1 LVSSARALLAG
12 VTALVAL
19 ALAAHAQPLNL
30 GSDLSNRSFND
41 GADGQLYLYDTAVG
55 IAGKAQNFEFY
66 DNESGSRYITPLI
79 FEKFGD
85 SYILRG
91 IGTSRLT
98 TGAGAQSYPFGLVTG
113 SNDMGTN
120 YTFGF
125 VDRYYSGSVFQ
136 TYSGGG
142 SVDWDYAAPTRWRIT
157 SGSTNFAVGVGLT
170 YTVGSQLHATET
182 RTYSARLTVN
192 RAPTFISLSNTS
204 IPENPYTA
212 GYPVGT
218 FSTNDPDGDAISYTL
233 VAGSGATDNASF
245 TISGSS
251 LLLNGATDHEAK
263 PWYYIRIR
271 ATDAG
276 GNFVEQNFNIFIRN
290 GNETPSFTK
299 GANQT
304 HAFNTT
310 GTQTVTG
317 WATAIN
323 DGDSTVNQALTFNV
337 TQVSNTGIQ
346 FAAAP
351 TITSA
356 GTLSYSLVQS
366 QGTATFNVS
375 LTDDS
380 TLEGAAQTS
389 PVQTFTI
396 TVSAPAPEIDV
407 VSAGDFTAI
416 ADGDTTPSA
425 AEKTHFGQVAT
436 SLSRQFAIRNLGVG
450 TLTISSIT
458 VTGENA
464 TEFVVTEAPTAITSG
479 LLYFTVTYTP
489 TAGVGVSRAKI
500 TINSNDADES
510 AYDFLVE
517 GEKAPTPYNSTWSP
531 RTAAAASAWYSVTY
545 GNGQFVA
552 VANSGATQVMTSP
565 DGSTWTAR
573 TIQAASGWYS
583 VTYGN
588 GQFVAVAQTGT
599 HQVMNSPDGINWVAR
614 TTPQPNRWRSVTYG
628 NGLFVAV
635 SEDGTNRVMT
645 SPDGVTWT
653 ARTAAQANIWLSVTY
668 GNGRFVAVAYTGTNR
683 VMTSTDGIT
692 WTAASTA
699 LNTTAWRAVTYGN
712 GRFVAVGEDGTHRA
726 ATSTDGLTWTAHSS
740 PPASGW
746 VAVTYG
752 NGLYV
757 ATAASGT
764 NRVMTSPDGATWTAG
779 NAIAANVWYSVTYG
793 KDRFV
798 SLSYDGTDRVMLS
811 AHPDIAVT
819 GNGVAIPDGA
829 TVPAFANFTHYGK
842 SSNITIAPFTLTNTG
857 GLPLTI
863 SSITSTGADASRFV
877 VSSAPTS
884 IAAGGSATFGVRFTP
899 VPGVVS
905 RATITINSNDP
916 DEGTYDFAV
925 EGSFTPPA
933 VTSVLPSEG
942 TTAGGTGL
950 TIIGTGFSADATV
963 TIGGVAATDVNV
975 FSPTLLTCIAP
986 AGSAGAK
993 SVVVTNPLGENAAN
1007 TRYTYVAITP
1017 GGLQALNANLSGIGG
1032 SRVSA
1037 SVVQTDGKIILG
1049 GSFNSIHGSPRD
1061 SIARLNAD
1069 GTLDSTFNLNLG
1081 SSTAVWA
1088 LALQPDGKLLLGGVF
1103 NQAGGANRQNLARV
1117 NPDGTLD
1124 SFVGNT
1130 NGRVFALCLQP
1141 DGKILIGGTFTQVLS
1156 GTRNYIARLNSDGSL
1171 DTTFSPSLNGSVW
1184 TIGLDSTGRILV
1196 GGEFTAVQSTGS
1208 SSSTNYRHL
1217 VRLSSTGVLDTSFW
1231 PNPSHRVFS
1240 LLIQP
1245 DGKIAVGGEF
1255 SSLQPNGAASPTN
1268 RASLAR
1274 LNSDG
1279 TLDPLL
1285 VSTGFSGVQS
1295 LALQA
1300 DGKLI
1305 ANAVNYGLH
1314 PVRRWDASGV
1324 LDASFNPAANQHA
1337 ESVVLEPDGRVLLGG
1352 YFTTPRSYF
1361 ARLNNDLATNTLSA
1375 PNLTQVVWLRGGSAP
1390 EISQVTFE
1398 QSTNGGA
1405 SWSSLG
1411 TPVRVAGTANWQITG
1426 LNLPHGVQLRARGR
1440 TSGGYCNSSSYVI
1453 EQFARFSNSPPTDI
1467 TLGASSLA
1475 ENSPANAP
1483 VGTLATTDA
1492 NTGDLFTYALVT
1504 GTGSTD
1510 NASFTISGA
1519 SLRLTPVA
1527 DFETKSSYAVRVRS
1541 TDAGGQFIEKA
1552 LTVTIT
1558 NVNEAPSFTKGA
1570 DVVVPHSTTT
1580 AQTVN
1585 GWATAINDGDST
1597 ATQGLTFN
1605 VTVTSGANLFTTAP
1619 AISSTGVL
1627 TYQPNG
1633 TAGIATVQVTLRD
1646 DSTLG
1651 GPAITTAAQT
1661 FTITVQ
1667 APPLVPFL
1675 GSASPASG
1683 PAAGGTSVTI
1693 TGTNFSTVTGVSF
1706 GGTPA
1711 TSFAVTSDTSITA
1724 VTPAGTPGV
1733 ANVTVTAAGG
1743 TSATNPLFTY
1753 FAPSTTTLTSSQN
1766 PSLSLA
1772 GPTFT
1777 ARAVSAHPGLTG
1789 QMALFIDNVLFQTK
1803 AVDASGTATFAPST
1817 SALRTGARV
1826 VRAVFNADGA
1836 ATLYG
1841 SSSATV
1847 NQNVQRS
1854 SLPITLTG
1862 LAQTYNGTPKS
1873 VGANVTIPSG
1883 FTAAVT
1889 FTYNGSS
1896 TAPTAA
1902 GSYAVVATLD
1912 HPEFFGSATGTL
1924 VIGAAQVGIAFIDTL
1939 QAYDG
1944 TPRVAGVVS
1953 FPPGI
1958 PATLTY
1964 QPLVN
1969 NILTGSPSATA
1980 PTPAGKYRLTA
1991 TSTNSNYVFPATT
2004 GELQVTKRGVTIR
2017 FGNTLFISDGQP
2029 KPVEVTTV
2037 PAGVG
2042 VTLTYTSGATTL
2054 TTAPSAPPA
2063 GGGLWTVNAVVT
2075 DQVSNIGSGRS
2086 TLDIVVKKPAVV
2098 TLTGPAAANPYEKAP
2113 YVAQIAPVRPGI
2125 RPTGTV
2131 IFKAGTIEIGRATPD
2146 AEGKCTLSNYT
2157 LAVSGTPYS
2166 VVAEYAG
2173 DDYQLPGTSA
2183 AVQTTMSKKIIDL
2196 GSRDVTK
2203 TYDGQP
2209 WLWSHRDKI
2218 FEGFAVNQPAITY
2231 NGGTTPRTN
2240 ATSGFRIPLTVVAPL
2255 LNADIDVRETI
2266 NLQINPQ
2273 PVTISFQDLAQ
2284 TKGTATNYLPT
2295 VVTVPQIP
2303 RTSYSLTFNGTALPG
2318 VSNPGFYTVRAFI
2331 VDSNYQPA
2339 EVSDTFALRLDP
2351 VSIDI
2356 RYLDAIYD
2364 GSPKH
2369 VIVAINP
2376 YVPYT
2381 VTYDGYPA
2389 APRNPGSYTVRV
2401 KPNDPQNGP
2410 GTTATLTIDSRI
2422 WASSEEI
2429 KGGPSKNLGTFKLSD
2444 RTTQFPVTMT
2454 PWSFIRLEYVN
2465 GTSGN
2470 VRSVFTGWKD
2480 GVKDN
2485 PRLIE
2490 ANQGV
2495 QTYVAQYVVERLIP
2509 ATKEGAGYLP
2519 LSQWAK
2525 VGDVVRFEA
2534 KPDAGHMVARW
2545 EYAGETLGLDSV
2557 SLDGNYAWIKIRSNG
2572 GSPAVFYQPGQR
2584 VSVKIADRNSAWPS
2598 SGKPPDGTVSWV
2610 RNDRPGLPAAVTDV
2624 DGFTGSSTPAVGH
2637 VPYGATFTATAE
2649 ARAGYTFNRWE
2660 VKGVV
2665 ESAAPVLMRTNPLTF
2680 NPTPGQAQAEIIAHF
2695 DKTIGDVTVSVLTPV
2710 RLNLPGHPNAVTFGN
2725 RRAINGGTSQATN
2738 VRLKVQATGF
2748 RVMRT
2753 AGGQITYYY
2762 PNPRNQTE
2770 TQANASSTLT
2780 AEEKALLVS
2789 MAPATVND
2797 YGVGNVP
2804 GKDQIDFSSP
2814 LLDWPRAAAFP
2825 AFRAEVE
2832 ITTTPSGSGF
2842 TGIPIRGW
2850 FPLSLP

>member
-1 LVSSARALLAG
+1 MVSSARALLVG

-98 TGAGAQSYPFGLVTG
+98 TGAGAQSYPFGLVSG
-113 SNDMGTN
+113 SNEMGTN

-125 VDRYYSGSVFQ
+125 VDRYYSGTVFQ

-157 SGSTNFAVGVGLT
+157 SGSTNFGVGVGLT

-192 RAPTFISLSNTS
+192 RAPTFISLTSTS

-233 VAGSGATDNASF
+233 VAGSGSTDNASF
-245 TISGSS
+245 SISGSS

-263 PWYYIRIR
+263 PWYYLRIR

-276 GNFVEQNFNIFIRN
+276 GNSVEQNFNIFIRN

-310 GTQTVTG
+310 GTQTVAG

-351 TITSA
+351 TITSD

-380 TLEGAAQTS
+380 SLEGAAQTS

-407 VSAGDFTAI
+407 TSSGDFTAI

-692 WTAASTA
+692 WTAASTT

-746 VAVTYG
+746 VAIAYG

-819 GNGVAIPDGA
+819 GNGVAIPDGS
-829 TVPAFANFTHYGK
+829 TVPAFANLTHYGK

-950 TIIGTGFSADATV
+950 TIIGTGFSADSTV
-963 TIGGVAATDVNV
+963 TIGGVAATDVNI

-986 AGSAGAK
+986 AGTAGAK
-993 SVVVTNPLGENAAN
+993 SVVVTNPLGANAAN
-1007 TRYTYVAITP
+1007 TLYTYAATTP
-1017 GGLQALNANLSGIGG
+1017 GGVQALNA
-1032 SRVSA
+1032 
-1037 SVVQTDGKIILG
+1037 SVVGNHVLATITQPDGKIVLAGTFTQVLG
-1049 GSFNSIHGSPRD
+1049 STRNHLARLNADGTLDTSYNPNPDQTVFSLLPQPDGKLVLAGNFTSLAGTTRNRL
-1061 SIARLNAD
+1061 ARLNAD
-1069 GTLDSTFNLNLG
+1069 GTLDSF
-1081 SSTAVWA
+1081 
-1088 LALQPDGKLLLGGVF
+1088 
-1103 NQAGGANRQNLARV
+1103 
-1117 NPDGTLD
+1117 NPDA
-1124 SFVGNT
+1124 
-1130 NGRVFALCLQP
+1130 NGSVFALCLQA
-1141 DGKILIGGTFTQVLS
+1141 DGKILIAGTFTQVQ
-1156 GTRNYIARLNSDGSL
+1156 GTARNRLARLNADGTL
-1171 DTTFSPSLNGSVW
+1171 DTTFSPSIDGPVYSVAVDA
-1184 TIGLDSTGRILV
+1184 GGRVLV
-1196 GGEFTAVQSTGS
+1196 AGAFTSVQSTGS
-1208 SSSTNYRHL
+1208 TSASTYQNF
-1217 VRLSSTGVLDTSFW
+1217 VRLSGTGVLDTSFRPQ
-1231 PNPSHRVFS
+1231 PNAAAQTVIV
-1240 LLIQP
+1240 LP
-1245 DGKIAVGGEF
+1245 DGKLVIGGIF
-1255 SSLQPNGAASPTN
+1255 TSLQPNGAASPTTRN
-1268 RASLAR
+1268 YLAR

-1279 TLDPLL
+1279 TLDSAFAPN
-1285 VSTGFSGVQS
+1285 VQGPVLTLS
-1295 LALQA
+1295 LQA
-1300 DGKLI
+1300 DGKLLTGGNGSAGVKRWL
-1305 ANAVNYGLH
+1305 ANGASDDSSFWSVPNGNIWSLGL
-1314 PVRRWDASGV
+1314 
-1324 LDASFNPAANQHA
+1324 Q
-1337 ESVVLEPDGRVLLGG
+1337 PDGRVLIGG
-1352 YFTTPRSYF
+1352 LFNSINSTTRTLF
-1361 ARLNNDLATNTLSA
+1361 ARLNNDIATSRLTV
-1375 PNLTQVVWLRGGSAP
+1375 PNATEVVWVRGGSAP
-1390 EISQVTFE
+1390 ELTQVTFE
-1398 QSTNGGA
+1398 RSLDGGA
-1405 SWSSLG
+1405 TWSSLA
-1411 TPVRVAGTANWQITG
+1411 TPVRVTGTANWRVAG
-1426 LNLPHGVQLRARGR
+1426 LALPNGAQLRARGR
-1440 TSGGYCNSSSYVI
+1440 AVGGYYNASSSVV
-1453 EQFARFSNSPPTDI
+1453 EQFASYSNTAPADI
-1467 TLGASSLA
+1467 TLNFSSVA
-1475 ENSPANAP
+1475 ENNAP
-1483 VGTLATTDA
+1483 NSAFGQFSTTDGNA
-1492 NTGDLFTYALVT
+1492 GDVFTYTLVSGTGD
-1504 GTGSTD
+1504 TD
-1510 NASFTISGA
+1510 NASFALSGA
-1519 SLRLTPVA
+1519 GLRITQVS
-1527 DFETKSSYAVRVRS
+1527 DFETKPSYTIRVRS
-1541 TDAGGQFIEKA
+1541 TDSGGQFIEKA
-1552 LTVTIT
+1552 FTISV
-1558 NVNEAPSFTKGA
+1558 VNLNETPSFTKGA

-1619 AISSTGVL
+1619 SISSTGVL

-1803 AVDASGTATFAPST
+1803 AVDASGTATFAPPT

-1862 LAQTYNGTPKS
+1862 LTQTYNGTPKS

-1902 GSYAVVATLD
+1902 GSYAVVATLE
-1912 HPEFFGSATGTL
+1912 HPEFFGSASGTL
-1924 VIGAAQVGIAFIDTL
+1924 VIGAAQVGIAFVDTL
-1939 QAYDG
+1939 QAYDA
-1944 TPRVAGVVS
+1944 TPRVAGVVT
-1953 FPPGI
+1953 FPAGI
-1958 PATLTY
+1958 PGAVTY
-1964 QPLVN
+1964 QSLVN
-1969 NILTGSPSATA
+1969 NVLTGSPSATA
-1980 PTPAGKYRLTA
+1980 PIPAGKYRLTA

-2054 TTAPSAPPA
+2054 TTAPSAPPP

-2075 DQVSNIGSGRS
+2075 DQVSNIGSGRT
-2086 TLDIVVKKPAVV
+2086 TLDIIVKKAAVV

-2113 YVAQIAPVRPGI
+2113 YVAQVALVRPGI

-2429 KGGPSKNLGTFKLSD
+2429 NGGPSKNLGTFKLSD

-2710 RLNLPGHPNAVTFGN
+2710 RLNLPGQPNAVTFGN

-2753 AGGQITYYY
+2753 AGGQLTYYY